1 MSYLSKSMGN
11 APPQVDAA
19 IMKDVARLLAGRTR
33 DIRLRG
39 PLLALFR
46 QRTWK
51 QTAKIVRDWM
61 MWVLLLD
68 VLTLGIYALFLPQ
81 GMVSRM
87 AVPAVLVLPTAMA
100 VVAVFRKPLSPAFQG
115 VTLLGGIFLILM
127 LVSLT
132 GVQAGGEF
140 YERHQNIMLSV
151 AITAII
157 MFPIPFWWTLSIAVG
172 SLAIYLAFQ
181 LQNPALETFSSL
193 VGTLFFASGII
204 ATVVARR
211 TMTIIA
217 QKSFLLELQGQA
229 RLDELAEANK
239 RLELLAVTDP
249 LTGIANRRSMI
260 DMLDRLWQ
268 DGRREAEATAMLM
281 CDIDE
286 FKRLNDSLGHS
297 EGDRC
302 LVKVAGIIQ
311 SCLRDDRDLVA
322 RYGGEEFLVLL
333 PGVALEEALTLAERI
348 RARVEAASLPNPLSG
363 TAPHVTVSIGVAG
376 LPSGATLAPE
386 VLQQRAD
393 QALYRA
399 KKSGRNRVT
408 CYEPV

>member
-51 QTAKIVRDWM
+51 QTAKIVRAWM

-68 VLTLGIYALFLPQ
+68 VFTLGIYALFLPQ

-204 ATVVARR
+204 ATVIARR